1 MRRSVRALLAGLLI
15 VAGCSVAAPTA
26 TPGRSSPPASTP
38 GPQSSGPESAAAS
51 RPPSV
56 PLTIFGAA
64 SLKPVLDEA
73 RVAWEAGA
81 PGSRLTISTDS
92 SATLAAQ
99 IELGAPA
106 DVLLSAD
113 TANPRRLADK
123 RLVAGQV
130 VPFATNRLTII
141 VPAGNPAGVRAA
153 TDLARPG
160 LRIIAAG
167 APVPITGYA
176 TQVVDRIAAEP
187 GAPAGFAAA
196 YAANIRSREDNVRA
210 VVAKIELGEGDAAI
224 VYLTDARGTS
234 KVATVELPDRVNVPA
249 SYAGVVIRA
258 SQHVAA
264 AEAFLDWFAGPAG
277 QAILTRYGFLPPG

>member
-15 VAGCSVAAPTA
+15 VAGCSAAAPTV
-26 TPGRSSPPASTP
+26 TPGRPLPFASTP
-38 GPQSSGPESAAAS
+38 GPASTSPGSPAAS
-51 RPPSV
+51 RPPAV

-73 RVAWEAGA
+73 RAAWEAA
-81 PGSRLTISTDS
+81 TPGSRLTIATDS

-106 DVLLSAD
+106 DVFLSAD
-113 TANPRRLADK
+113 AASPRRLVDK
-123 RLVAGQV
+123 GLVAGHI

-141 VPAGNPAGVRAA
+141 VPAGNPAGVRSAA
-153 TDLARPG
+153 DLARPG

-167 APVPITGYA
+167 ATVPITGYA

-234 KVATVELPDRVNVPA
+234 KVASVELPDRINVLVT
-249 SYAGVVIRA
+249 YAGVVVRA
-258 SQHVAA
+258 SQRVAA
-264 AEAFLDWFAGPAG
+264 AGAFLDWIAGPAG
-277 QAILTRYGFLPPG
+277 QAILVRYGFLPPG